1 MTRKAYIRI
10 DACGRVVGGGNLR
23 NTPSDS
29 AEFSYIESD
38 VDLGAMLNSATFFVW
53 ENGQFIDT
61 GEPKTAAPYMVWSK
75 DQNGWIDGRDL
86 SEKKADKWAEIKAA
100 RDAQEFS
107 QFDWGGYTFQC
118 DEVSQRRIQG
128 AVQLAAIDN
137 TMTLDW
143 TLADNSVQNFMA
155 AEYVQIGQ
163 ALAIHVSQCHERG
176 RILRNQIE
184 SATTEAELEGIVW

>member
-1 MTRKAYIRI
+1 MSCLVCY
-10 DACGRVVGGGNLR
+10 L
-23 NTPSDS
+23 
-29 AEFSYIESD
+29 
-38 VDLGAMLNSATFFVW
+38 
-53 ENGQFIDT
+53 DT
-61 GEPKTAAPYMVWSK
+61 GEITRVVKGGDSTIAANAELVTDAYLITDQEVSK
-75 DQNGWIDGRDL
+75 SHHYVDVQSL
-86 SEKKADKWAEIKAA
+86 EVKEKPEPQSDNFEFDYASGAWVFDITKAKDNKWAEIKAV

-155 AEYVQIGQ
+155 SEYVQIGQ

-184 SATTEAELEGIVW
+184 LATTEAELEGIVW